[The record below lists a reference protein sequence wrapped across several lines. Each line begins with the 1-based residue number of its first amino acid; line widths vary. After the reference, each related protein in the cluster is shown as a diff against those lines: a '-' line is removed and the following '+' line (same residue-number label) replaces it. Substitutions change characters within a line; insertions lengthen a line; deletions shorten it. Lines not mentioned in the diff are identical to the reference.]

1 MNNFPYTFQDLSCAN
16 DILGM
21 LDLYPSSFHLWA
33 SKVKAWYKA
42 FYALVAKYR
51 KTGLSQALAIKGVF
65 NTLRERPQSTIF
77 SLFNSFA
84 SDCERAKRKAIEKS
98 KELRRQKAAANAT
111 RFPNFSVPSA
121 NGDGN
126 DNEQSIKSRASKW
139 NKRTNVMK
147 KTGFWYAF
155 SE

>member
-1 MNNFPYTFQDLSCAN
+1 MNNFPYTFEDLSCAN
-16 DILGM
+16 DILGHM
-21 LDLYPSSFHLWA
+21 DLYPSSFHIWA
-33 SKVKAWYKA
+33 SKVKSWYKA
-42 FYALVAKYR
+42 FYKLVAKYR
-51 KTGLSQALAIKGVF
+51 KTGLSFQLAIKGVF
-65 NTLRERPQSTIF
+65 QSLSITAQSIYTL
-77 SLFNSFA
+77 LNNFA

-98 KELRRQKAAANAT
+98 KELRRQKAAANAI

>member
-1 MNNFPYTFQDLSCAN
+1 MQYRYSFEDLSCAN
-16 DILGM
+16 DILSD
-21 LDLYPSSFHLWA
+21 LDLYPQSFHLWA
-33 SKVKAWYKA
+33 SKVAAYFRA
-42 FYALVAKYR
+42 FYTLLRKYR
-51 KTGLSQALAIKGVF
+51 KTGLNSRMAMAALCQ
-65 NTLRERPQSTIF
+65 TLRERAQTSIYTI
-77 SLFNSFA
+77 LNSFEQDA
-84 SDCERAKRKAIEKS
+84 ERAKRRANETAK
-98 KELRRQKAAANAT
+98 KEAQQKAAANAI